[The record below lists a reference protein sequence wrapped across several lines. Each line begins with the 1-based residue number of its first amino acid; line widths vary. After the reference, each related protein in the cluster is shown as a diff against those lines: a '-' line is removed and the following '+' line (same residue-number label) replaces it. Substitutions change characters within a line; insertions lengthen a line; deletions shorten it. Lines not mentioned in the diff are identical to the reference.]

1 VGTPYQ
7 VIQETIESEKPGLVV
22 MNIHGKGMIE
32 RVVLGSTAERVLR
45 AASDKCAVLLIP
57 PVRSKRQRKVAKP
70 V

>member
-1 VGTPYQ
+1 
-7 VIQETIESEKPGLVV
+7 

-57 PVRSKRQRKVAKP
+57 PVRAKRQRKVAKP